1 MAQRPPG
8 PADRRRLAVPEAPEV
23 DETTGSPRSDGF
35 AGAAGSN
42 RAEGARGAAVGSRA
56 DGARGEVGAH
66 GARGEVGAQGAVDE
80 WAWRRGDWERATTGR
95 GDGGTR
101 QTRTELA
108 AARLGAIAAAAVPG
122 DRLGSKDELRGQC
135 GVSVGTFNE
144 AIRLLQAR
152 KLVTV
157 RPGPGGG
164 LFAAEPSPM
173 VRLGNSVL
181 ALDAEETS
189 VADAV
194 RIREALDPLIIEDA
208 LWHASPA
215 DLADLRAR
223 VRRMR
228 EAADELDP
236 IGFIRANWGLHAR
249 IAAVSPNVMLRS
261 LYTSLLDLIESHTLS
276 VLPVSEQPLLE
287 YVAQRYQ
294 LHARLVEAIAGRDRA
309 LALHLIDEHNT
320 TDLLKPVSVPGG

>member
-8 PADRRRLAVPEAPEV
+8 PRDRRLAVPEAPEADEVPGSDVAGVTCEV
-23 DETTGSPRSDGF
+23 D
-35 AGAAGSN
+35 
-42 RAEGARGAAVGSRA
+42 GARGAGRPG
-56 DGARGEVGAH
+56 GAGGV
-66 GARGEVGAQGAVDE
+66 AVDE
-80 WAWRRGDWERATTGR
+80 PAWRRGDWERAAAR
-95 GDGGTR
+95 ADGGTR

-108 AARLGAIAAAAVPG
+108 AARLGAIAAAAMPG
-122 DRLGSKDELRGQC
+122 DRLGSKEELRGQC

-215 DLADLRAR
+215 DAADLRAQ

-228 EAADELDP
+228 AAADELDP
-236 IGFIRANWGLHAR
+236 VAFIRANWGLHAR
-249 IAAVSPNVMLRS
+249 IAALSPNVMLRS
-261 LYTSLLDLIESHTLS
+261 LYSSLLDLIESHTLS

-287 YVAQRYQ
+287 YVAQRYE

-309 LALHLIDEHNT
+309 LALRLISEHNT
-320 TDLLKPVSVPGG
+320 TDLLKPVTVPGG

>member
-1 MAQRPPG
+1 MINYQASGGAMAQRPPG

-23 DETTGSPRSDGF
+23 DEATGSPR
-35 AGAAGSN
+35 
-42 RAEGARGAAVGSRA
+42 ARVSGGSR
-56 DGARGEVGAH
+56 E
-66 GARGEVGAQGAVDE
+66 AVDE
-80 WAWRRGDWERATTGR
+80 WAWQRGDWERATAGR
-95 GDGGTR
+95 AEGGTR

-294 LHARLVEAIAGRDRA
+294 LHTRLVEAIADRDRA

>member
-1 MAQRPPG
+1 MADRPLG
-8 PADRRRLAVPEAPEV
+8 PADRRLAVPEAPEL
-23 DETTGSPRSDGF
+23 DETTGVPYTPGANGANGAGGGLGRS
-35 AGAAGSN
+35 AGT
-42 RAEGARGAAVGSRA
+42 
-56 DGARGEVGAH
+56 
-66 GARGEVGAQGAVDE
+66 VDE
-80 WAWRRGDWERATTGR
+80 PAWRRGDWERAAAGR
-95 GDGGTR
+95 ADGGAR

-108 AARLGAIAAAAVPG
+108 AARLGAIAAAAMPG
-122 DRLGSKDELRGQC
+122 DRLGSKDELRAQC

-194 RIREALDPLIIEDA
+194 RIREGLDPLIIEDA

-215 DLADLRAR
+215 DLAGLRAQ
-223 VRRMR
+223 VGRMR
-228 EAADELDP
+228 EAAEALDP

-249 IAAVSPNVMLRS
+249 IAALSPNVMLRS
-261 LYTSLLDLIESHTLS
+261 LYTSLLDLIEAHTLS
-276 VLPVSEQPLLE
+276 VLPVTEQPLLE
-287 YVAQRYQ
+287 YVSERYR
-294 LHARLVEAIAGRDRA
+294 LHARLVEAIGERDRA
-309 LALHLIDEHNT
+309 EALRLIGEHNT
-320 TDLLKPVSVPGG
+320 TDLLSPRPALPSTR

>member
-1 MAQRPPG
+1 MSQRPPG
-8 PADRRRLAVPEAPEV
+8 SGHRRLAVPEAPDADETSEVTRARGSSEAAVTGGVGGAPV
-23 DETTGSPRSDGF
+23 DEP
-35 AGAAGSN
+35 
-42 RAEGARGAAVGSRA
+42 
-56 DGARGEVGAH
+56 
-66 GARGEVGAQGAVDE
+66 
-80 WAWRRGDWERATTGR
+80 AWRRGDWERAAA
-95 GDGGTR
+95 GGSR

-108 AARLGAIAAAAVPG
+108 AARLGAIAAAAGPG
-122 DRLGSKDELRGQC
+122 DRLGSKEELRGQC

-181 ALDAEETS
+181 ALDGEQTS

-194 RIREALDPLIIEDA
+194 RIRAALDPLIIEDA

-223 VRRMR
+223 VRRMQA
-228 EAADELDP
+228 AADDP
-236 IGFIRANWGLHAR
+236 IGFIHANWELHTR

-276 VLPVSEQPLLE
+276 VLPVSSGPLPD
-287 YVAQRYQ
+287 YVAERYQ
-294 LHARLVEAIAGRDRA
+294 LHESLVEAIADRDSA
-309 LALHLIDEHNT
+309 LALHLITEHNT
-320 TDLLKPVSVPGG
+320 TDQLKPAAVPGR

>member
-1 MAQRPPG
+1 MGQRPPG
-8 PADRRRLAVPEAPEV
+8 AADRRRLAVPEAPEA
-23 DETTGSPRSDGF
+23 DQT
-35 AGAAGSN
+35 GAAP
-42 RAEGARGAAVGSRA
+42 GAARA
-56 DGARGEVGAH
+56 AAGGMRAVH
-66 GARGEVGAQGAVDE
+66 GRRAPAGTAEAVDE
-80 WAWRRGDWERATTGR
+80 PALRRGDWERAALAAGR
-95 GDGGTR
+95 ADGGGGAR

-108 AARLGAIAAAAVPG
+108 AARLAAIAGAATPG
-122 DRLGSKDELRGQC
+122 DRLGSKDALRAQC

-181 ALDAEETS
+181 ALDAEQTS

-215 DLADLRAR
+215 DLAQLRAQ
-223 VRRMR
+223 VQRMS
-228 EAADELDP
+228 EAAEARDP
-236 IGFIRANWGLHAR
+236 IAFIRANWGLHAQ
-249 IAAVSPNVMLRS
+249 IAAVSPHVMLRS

-287 YVAQRYQ
+287 YVAQRYR
-294 LHARLVEAIAGRDRA
+294 LHARLVEAIADRDTA
-309 LALHLIDEHNT
+309 LALRLIAEQNT
-320 TDLLKPVSVPGG
+320 TDQLSPRPTTPSAAPPAVPSAR

>member
-8 PADRRRLAVPEAPEV
+8 PAERRRLAVPEAPEV
-23 DETTGSPRSDGF
+23 DETTGTLQARAGEAGGTGGADGV
-35 AGAAGSN
+35 GAAG
-42 RAEGARGAAVGSRA
+42 
-56 DGARGEVGAH
+56 
-66 GARGEVGAQGAVDE
+66 VDE
-80 WAWRRGDWERATTGR
+80 PAWRRGDWERAAAAR
-95 GDGGTR
+95 ADGGTR
-101 QTRTELA
+101 QTRTELG
-108 AARLGAIAAAAVPG
+108 AARLAAIAAAAGPG
-122 DRLGSKDELRGQC
+122 DRLGSKDELRSQC

-189 VADAV
+189 VGDAV

-215 DLADLRAR
+215 DLAQLRAQ
-223 VRRMR
+223 VQRMH
-228 EAADELDP
+228 EAAETPDP

-249 IAAVSPNVMLRS
+249 IAALSPNVMLRS

-276 VLPVSEQPLLE
+276 VLPVSEQPLLD

-294 LHARLVEAIAGRDRA
+294 LHADLVAAIADRDTG
-309 LALHLIDEHNT
+309 LALHLIAEHNT
-320 TDLLKPVSVPGG
+320 TDLLSPRAAAR

>member
-23 DETTGSPRSDGF
+23 DEATGSPR
-35 AGAAGSN
+35 
-42 RAEGARGAAVGSRA
+42 ARVSGGSR
-56 DGARGEVGAH
+56 E
-66 GARGEVGAQGAVDE
+66 AVDE
-80 WAWRRGDWERATTGR
+80 WAWQRGDWERATAGR
-95 GDGGTR
+95 AEGGTR